1 MVKRL
6 TSTLKQ
12 HGYKLTRQRLSILK
26 VISSSRSHLTPAEIY
41 EKAAREDPNVGLVTV
56 YRTLDILAKHGL
68 ICKIHTGGSS
78 QSFLVR
84 KPEIY
89 HHHHLVC
96 SDCGNVVDFTNCNLE
111 ELENELSKKT
121 GFNIEGHLLELHGT
135 CPDCNKGE
143 EVK

>member
-68 ICKIHTGGSS
+68 ICKIH
-78 QSFLVR
+78 
-84 KPEIY
+84 
-89 HHHHLVC
+89 
-96 SDCGNVVDFTNCNLE
+96 NVVDFTNCNLE